1 MEKILNVHQLTKKF
15 RQLNAVD
22 QLSFSIEKGHVYG
35 LLGPNGSGKSTTLGM
50 LLNVVNPT
58 SGSFQWFENKCATQ
72 EALKKIGAIIESP
85 NFYPSMTALDN
96 LKLVAKI
103 KEIQQPDYEATLRL
117 VELWDRKDEAFKNFS
132 LGMKQRL
139 AIASALLNKPAILI
153 LDEPTNGLDPKGIRQ
168 IRDIILQIAQSGT
181 TILLA
186 SHLLDE
192 VEKICTHVIVLQKGK
207 MIYNGKVDEMKAS
220 YGFIELASENQEQLV
235 QLLQNLPEVKD
246 INQTEYKFVK
256 AILKSELKPAEINQ
270 LCFEKG
276 IVLTHLQWKKD
287 TLEDNFLA
295 LTKSENHA

>member
-1 MEKILNVHQLTKKF
+1 MEKILSVHQLTKKF
-15 RQLNAVD
+15 GQLKAVN
-22 QLSFSIEKGHVYG
+22 QLSFEIEKGHVYG

-58 SGSFQWFENKCATQ
+58 AGSFEWFNNQSSTTQ
-72 EALKKIGAIIESP
+72 ALKQIGAIIESP
-85 NFYPSMTALDN
+85 NFYPAMTALDN

-103 KEIQQPDYEATLRL
+103 KEIEAPNYEEKLKL
-117 VELWDRKDEAFKNFS
+117 VELWDRRDEAFKNFS

-139 AIASALLNKPAILI
+139 AIASALLNNPKILI

-168 IRDIILQIAQSGT
+168 IRDIVLKIAQLGT

-192 VEKICTHVIVLQKGK
+192 VEKICTHVIVLQNGK

-220 YGFIELASENQEQLV
+220 FGFIELASNQHEELI
-235 QLLQNLPEVKD
+235 QLLQEIPQVEEVS
-246 INQTEYKFVK
+246 QTEYKYVK
-256 AILKSELKPAEINQ
+256 AILNASLPPEEMNKI
-270 LCFEKG
+270 CFEKG
-276 IVLTHLQWKKD
+276 IVLTHLMWKKE

-295 LTKSENHA
+295 LTKSN